1 MRRPSLKHRIQL
13 QLTKVPILFP
23 LLKGT
28 RDTWRALVK
37 PAWLKRQVDQRV
49 SRGEPIKIIVGA
61 GDVPADPSWIPT
73 NIQFMNLL
81 RDEHWQR
88 AFGNSPL
95 DAIFSE
101 HVWEHLWPDD
111 GKAAAA
117 KCFQHLKPGGHLRI
131 SVPDGNN
138 PDPDVIEFQRPG
150 GRGAGADD
158 HKIHYTVDTLRA
170 MLESVGFRV
179 EPLEY
184 YDADGN
190 FHEAPW
196 RPEDGHA
203 LRCKGWLELRPDGST
218 MNCPSLIVDAYKPE
232 R

>member
-13 QLTKVPILFP
+13 QLAKVPILFP

-28 RDTWRALVK
+28 RDSWRALVK

-49 SRGEPIKIIVGA
+49 SRGEPIKMIVGA

-81 RDEHWQR
+81 KDEHWQR
-88 AFGNSPL
+88 AFGNNSL

-117 KCFQHLKPGGHLRI
+117 
-131 SVPDGNN
+131 
-138 PDPDVIEFQRPG
+138 
-150 GRGAGADD
+150 
-158 HKIHYTVDTLRA
+158 
-170 MLESVGFRV
+170 
-179 EPLEY
+179 
-184 YDADGN
+184 
-190 FHEAPW
+190 
-196 RPEDGHA
+196 
-203 LRCKGWLELRPDGST
+203 
-218 MNCPSLIVDAYKPE
+218 
-232 R
+232 